1 MGERV
6 HLESYKKLIKGD
18 ISLIMRKFLSIIF
31 KWIGRWTGK
40 IGESLE
46 TPYHQ
51 KNSLEVEK
59 KAVIEESIPR
69 PKKIP
74 SKKLP
79 RREIAVL
86 SDSERSIRDF
96 TEMMENPF
104 LALSKNRKTSI
115 IYESPDGT
123 RKIKVTRH
131 TGHFL
136 ASIYDWDIVLYV
148 AGKMQEILNN
158 GSDIPPRSMVIPR
171 HELLKALLKHDG
183 KKEEKDLRASLS
195 RLKMTGIETT
205 IRNEDYRYE
214 AGFGFL
220 DSWKYTERK
229 DRKEI
234 KITLSQWL
242 YDGICAKGS
251 LLKVSS
257 DYFYLTSA
265 LKRFLYRTAR
275 KHVGNQKESWEF
287 SIEKLYEKSGSE
299 REFKKFKSDL
309 KSIIL
314 EDNIPDYSMKWIER
328 NGKTLVAFRD
338 APSQKIA
345 ELIEEI
351 KDSEQAVID
360 VSKNETLH

>member
-1 MGERV
+1 MKKFIINLLEKLLKKFGDEEIQKLNLEEEKRV
-6 HLESYKKLIKGD
+6 INE
-18 ISLIMRKFLSIIF
+18 ISL
-31 KWIGRWTGK
+31 
-40 IGESLE
+40 
-46 TPYHQ
+46 PQ
-51 KNSLEVEK
+51 
-59 KAVIEESIPR
+59 
-69 PKKIP
+69 PKKISS
-74 SKKLP
+74 SKKSQK
-79 RREIAVL
+79 RGIAII
-86 SDSERSIRDF
+86 SESERAIRDF

-104 LALSKNRKTSI
+104 LALSKNRKSPI

-136 ASIYDWDIVLYV
+136 ASIYDWDIVLFV

-171 HELLKALLKHDG
+171 HELLKALHKHDG

-229 DRKEI
+229 DKKEI
-234 KITLSQWL
+234 KITISQWL

-251 LLKVSS
+251 LLKVSP

-275 KHVGNQKESWEF
+275 KHVGNQKEGWEF
-287 SIEKLYEKSGSE
+287 TIEKLYEKSGSE

-309 KSIIL
+309 KAIVL
-314 EDNIPDYSMKWIER
+314 ENDIPDYSMKWIER
-328 NGKTLVAFRD
+328 NGKTLVVFRD
-338 APSQKIA
+338 TPSQKIA

-351 KDSEQAVID
+351 KDSEKDVIE
-360 VSKNETLH
+360 VSK